1 MSIGRNEPCPCG
13 SGLKYKK
20 CCINKQGKRPVYYT
34 LLLIF
39 GGMILLVSFVLVVQ
53 SIRNFEQSS
62 GSKQVWSEEHQH
74 YHQAP

>member
-1 MSIGRNEPCPCG
+1 MSTGRNEPCPCG

-20 CCINKQGKRPVYYT
+20 CCINKQGKRPVYST
-34 LLLIF
+34 LLLVF
-39 GGMILLVSFVLVVQ
+39 GGVILLVSFVLVVQ
-53 SIRNFEQSS
+53 SIRNFEPSG

>member
-1 MSIGRNEPCPCG
+1 M
-13 SGLKYKK
+13 
-20 CCINKQGKRPVYYT
+20 YYT

-39 GGMILLVSFVLVVQ
+39 GGVILLVSFVLVVQ